1 MKKTLF
7 ENVLTAARGAYD
19 ASPALQQFT
28 SWPDDLRYQE
38 KDAKI
43 IPMVR
48 QIKRWSNPHQLHA
61 ATQNISAHGNWKR
74 TYTEDE
80 VGFGFLQDY
89 G

>member
-48 QIKRWSNPHQLHA
+48 QIKRWSNPHQSICHPYLYKLL
-61 ATQNISAHGNWKR
+61 TLNINIDNSKNVEQTK
-74 TYTEDE
+74 
-80 VGFGFLQDY
+80 
-89 G
+89 